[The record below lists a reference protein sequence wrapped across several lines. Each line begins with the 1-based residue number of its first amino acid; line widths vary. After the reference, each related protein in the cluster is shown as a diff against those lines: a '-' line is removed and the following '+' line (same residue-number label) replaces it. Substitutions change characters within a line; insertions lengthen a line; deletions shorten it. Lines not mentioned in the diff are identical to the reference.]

1 MEWNTIIQTLITATA
16 SVIVALVTAGYFRK
30 TSEKNKENKSREKL
44 MEQIQKDEL
53 VHFTLREIR
62 RKFNSDR
69 VYIMQFHNGGTFYTQ
84 APMQKTSITYERCS
98 DGLEKL
104 SERFQNV
111 LISNHNWYLSEIINS
126 KCFYSDIN
134 QITDLPEKSF
144 LKNYGNYAHAAVSI
158 YDNEKRLIGVMCLSW
173 VFSDI
178 SVHHVSNDRFTDE
191 FKKELF
197 DDANSLK
204 SYLL

>member
-1 MEWNTIIQTLITATA
+1 M
-16 SVIVALVTAGYFRK
+16 
-30 TSEKNKENKSREKL
+30 
-44 MEQIQKDEL
+44 
-53 VHFTLREIR
+53 
-62 RKFNSDR
+62 
-69 VYIMQFHNGGTFYTQ
+69 
-84 APMQKTSITYERCS
+84 
-98 DGLEKL
+98 
-104 SERFQNV
+104 
-111 LISNHNWYLSEIINS
+111 SEIINS

-144 LKNYGNYAHAAVSI
+144 LKNYGNYAHAAVPI

-178 SVHHVSNDRFTDE
+178 PVHHVSNDKFTDE

>member
-84 APMQKTSITYERCS
+84 APMQKTSITYE
-98 DGLEKL
+98 L
-104 SERFQNV
+104 S
-111 LISNHNWYLSEIINS
+111 LIHI
-126 KCFYSDIN
+126 
-134 QITDLPEKSF
+134 
-144 LKNYGNYAHAAVSI
+144 
-158 YDNEKRLIGVMCLSW
+158 
-173 VFSDI
+173 
-178 SVHHVSNDRFTDE
+178 
-191 FKKELF
+191 
-197 DDANSLK
+197 
-204 SYLL
+204 

>member
-111 LISNHNWYLSEIINS
+111 LISNHNWYLSEIIN
-126 KCFYSDIN
+126 
-134 QITDLPEKSF
+134 QITALPEKSF

-178 SVHHVSNDRFTDE
+178 PVHHVSNDKFTDE

>member
-1 MEWNTIIQTLITATA
+1 
-16 SVIVALVTAGYFRK
+16 
-30 TSEKNKENKSREKL
+30 
-44 MEQIQKDEL
+44 
-53 VHFTLREIR
+53 
-62 RKFNSDR
+62 
-69 VYIMQFHNGGTFYTQ
+69 
-84 APMQKTSITYERCS
+84 MQKTSITYERCS

-178 SVHHVSNDRFTDE
+178 PVHHVSNDKFTDE